1 MQYGNL
7 TNIAVKESNTK
18 KEKQNMRG
26 ISRDH
31 AHYLMLSKNPEIPI
45 FLDLPGTNT
54 IFFTESL
61 TKCLGVKGIST
72 NLLMEDFDKDKNMF
86 PQYDFLKLR
95 SLCGLHNNFK
105 DIRSRVFISVQ
116 NPMLNIIQ
124 KYDEINKNLNN
135 NPQYDSKVSNLSVID
150 YLNSTSA
157 TLPEN
162 SNALTRA
169 ILCKPRAELNNNDL
183 NIARTFLNEKAYI
196 GDFKDFAD
204 ATIKFQGRFKWWRN
218 NEKISSSFT
227 IPMLSVSDCM
237 EKYHNTLLEKQ
248 ERLLK
253 RYDETIDEQKQLLNR
268 IIDANFYDFSIFM
281 DYEKQKKNA
290 DFGKNNVKSLG
301 PLRRNLNR

>member
-1 MQYGNL
+1 
-7 TNIAVKESNTK
+7 
-18 KEKQNMRG
+18 
-26 ISRDH
+26 
-31 AHYLMLSKNPEIPI
+31 
-45 FLDLPGTNT
+45 
-54 IFFTESL
+54 
-61 TKCLGVKGIST
+61 
-72 NLLMEDFDKDKNMF
+72 MF
-86 PQYDFLKLR
+86 PQNDFLKLR

-135 NPQYDSKVSNLSVID
+135 NPQYDSKVSNLSLID

-157 TLPEN
+157 TLPES

-237 EKYHNTLLEKQ
+237 EKYHNTLLEKE